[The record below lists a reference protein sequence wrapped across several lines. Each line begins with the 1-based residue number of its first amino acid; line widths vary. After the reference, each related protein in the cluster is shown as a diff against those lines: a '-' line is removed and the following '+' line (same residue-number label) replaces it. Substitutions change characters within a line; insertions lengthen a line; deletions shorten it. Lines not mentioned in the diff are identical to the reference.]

1 MAIRTWMG
9 DWYGKQPAGD
19 VHQRA
24 RQIVRSTGGIVRG
37 KFPSR
42 KNGRMIHHEGLLEL
56 DAIYLFE
63 ASRNIERYR
72 EQPSTIRY
80 PDGAKL
86 RRYTPDFEIQLR
98 SGALVLIEIKP
109 QRSLTNQD
117 IQQRL
122 RCVQEH
128 LERSGQSF
136 EILTDAVL
144 RVEPRQANV
153 RAIYHRAAKDQKPFE
168 ALSRC
173 ANHVLQELPVSLDR
187 VTALLKDSGVTPYCL
202 LLAGILRCDLS
213 IPLCGITQLHLPE
226 DANYDDLLSAKRLGF

>member
-9 DWYGKQPAGD
+9 DWLGKQPVGD
-19 VHQRA
+19 VHQRS

-63 ASRNIERYR
+63 ASKNIERYR
-72 EQPSTIRY
+72 EQPATIRY

-86 RRYTPDFEIQLR
+86 RRYTPDFEITLK
-98 SGALVLIEIKP
+98 SGGVVLIEIKP
-109 QRSLTNQD
+109 QRSLESRNV
-117 IQQRL
+117 QQTL
-122 RCVQEH
+122 RSVQQH
-128 LERSGQSF
+128 LERSSQSF
-136 EILTDAVL
+136 EIITDAVL

-153 RAIYHRAAKDQKPFE
+153 RAIYHRAAKEQRSFE

-173 ANHVLQELPVSLDR
+173 ANHFPPDLPLSMEQVHTLLQG
-187 VTALLKDSGVTPYCL
+187 SGVTPYCL
-202 LLAGILRCDLS
+202 LLAGILRCDHS
-213 IPLCGITQLHLPE
+213 SPLQCTSQLNFSE
-226 DANYDDLLSAKRLGF
+226 DVNHDDLLSTKRLGF

>member
-9 DWYGKQPAGD
+9 DWLGKQPVGD
-19 VHQRA
+19 VHQRS

-63 ASRNIERYR
+63 ASPNIERYR
-72 EQPSTIRY
+72 EQPATVRY

-86 RRYTPDFEIQLR
+86 RRYTPDFEIKLR

-109 QRSLTNQD
+109 QRSLANQD

-122 RCVQEH
+122 QSVQEH
-128 LERSGQSF
+128 LERSDRSF
-136 EILTDAVL
+136 EVLTDAVL
-144 RVEPRQANV
+144 RVQPRQANV
-153 RAIYHRAAKDQKPFE
+153 RSIYHRAAKDQKPFE
-168 ALSRC
+168 ALSRR
-173 ANHVLQELPVSLDR
+173 ANPFLHDLPASLDR
-187 VTALLKDSGVTPYCL
+187 MTALLGDSGVTPYCL

-213 IPLCGITQLHLPE
+213 IPLRGTSQLYLPE
-226 DANYDDLLSAKRLGF
+226 GVQYDDLLSAKRLGF